1 MRRYPVFLRRTAI
14 IGLAAAAAA
23 CHGSSSSN
31 VATNQQEAYGVW
43 TGTDTVSKLGMTG
56 IITTLNDAVFIRSD
70 GVLYTGTNSGQ
81 PTIAVIQAALSGQLH
96 GYSPFGGSF
105 ADGSTFG
112 VGTLGGN
119 VTTGATLDATLSFT
133 TTANPTNMNSASGT
147 TSTTQWSLNFES
159 AYAGAPTL
167 SAIAG
172 NYADATTGDPSEG
185 ATISISASGA
195 MTAQA
200 ATTGCVLNG
209 QVAATDTQ
217 NQIYQFTYTY
227 ASCTGK
233 YAPWNAIQFTGL
245 GALDTKSTPSTIMLA
260 VAGQA
265 PSPSLINYGFAL
277 TLSKT

>member
-1 MRRYPVFLRRTAI
+1 LHRAAI
-14 IGLAAAAAA
+14 IGLTAAAAA

-31 VATNQQEAYGVW
+31 VATDQQEAYGVW
-43 TGTDTVSKLGMTG
+43 SGTDSGSGLALVG
-56 IITTLNDAVFIRSD
+56 IVNTLDNAVFIRSD
-70 GVLYTGTNSGQ
+70 GVLYTGNNSGQ
-81 PTIAVIQAALSGQLH
+81 PTIAVIQAALSGQLL
-96 GYSPFGGSF
+96 GYSPFGGTF
-105 ADGSTFG
+105 ADGSTLG

-119 VTTGATLDATLSFT
+119 VTTGATLEATLSFT
-133 TTANPTNMNSASGT
+133 TTSNPTNMSSASDT

-172 NYADATTGDPSEG
+172 NYADGTTGDPAEG

-217 NQIYQFTYTY
+217 NQIYQFSYTY

-233 YAPWNAIQFTGL
+233 YAVLNGIQFTGM
-245 GALDTKSTPSTIMLA
+245 GALNTKSTPNTIVLA
-260 VAGQA
+260 VSGQA
-265 PSPSLINYGFAL
+265 PSPTLTSYGFAL
-277 TLSKT
+277 ALSKS

>member
-1 MRRYPVFLRRTAI
+1 MRRYPVFLRRAAI

-31 VATNQQEAYGVW
+31 VATNQQGAYGVW
-43 TGTDTVSKLGMTG
+43 SGTDSSSGLALVG
-56 IITTLNDAVFIRSD
+56 IVNTLNNAVFIRSD

-81 PTIAVIQAALSGQLH
+81 PTIAVVQSTLSGQLQ
-96 GYSPFGGSF
+96 GYSPLGGSF

-119 VTTGATLDATLSFT
+119 VTTGATLNATLSFT
-133 TTANPTNMNSASGT
+133 TVANPTNMNSASGT
-147 TSTTQWSLNFES
+147 TSTTQWTLNFES
-159 AYAGAPTL
+159 AYAGVPTQ

-172 NYADATTGDPSEG
+172 NYVDATTGDPAEG

-209 QVAATDTQ
+209 QVTATDTQ
-217 NQIYQFTYTY
+217 NQIYQFSYTY
-227 ASCTGK
+227 ASCSGK
-233 YAPWNAIQFTGL
+233 FAAVNTVQFTGL
-245 GALDTKSTPSTIMLA
+245 GALDTKSSPVTIVLA
-260 VAGQA
+260 VSGQA
-265 PSPSLINYGFAL
+265 PATQTNYGLSA
-277 TLSKT
+277 TLNKT

>member
-1 MRRYPVFLRRTAI
+1 MRRYPVFLRRAAI
-14 IGLAAAAAA
+14 LGLAAAAVA

-31 VATNQQEAYGVW
+31 VATNPQDAYGVW
-43 TGTDTVSKLGMTG
+43 SGTDSGSGLALVG
-56 IITTLNDAVFIRSD
+56 IVNTLDNAVFIRSD
-70 GVLYTGTNSGQ
+70 GVLYTGTNAGQ
-81 PTIAVIQAALSGQLH
+81 PTVAVTQGALSGQLH

-133 TTANPTNMNSASGT
+133 TVANPTNMNSASGT

-159 AYAGAPTL
+159 AYVGAPTL

-185 ATISISASGA
+185 ATISISGSGA

-217 NQIYQFTYTY
+217 NQIYQFTYSY
-227 ASCTGK
+227 GSCTGK
-233 YAPWNAIQFTGL
+233 YAPLNGIQFTGQ
-245 GALDTKSTPSTIMLA
+245 GALNSKSTPATIVLA
-260 VAGQA
+260 VSGQA
-265 PSPSLINYGFAL
+265 PSPTPTNYGFAL
-277 TLSKT
+277 ALSKT